1 MIKSVKVL
9 DWCISCRNCEN
20 VCPKIFKVNP
30 TSKVISTEFAGN
42 ETEILMA
49 EAMCPVQVIKV
60 EKKEWLTLSF
70 KKSNLL
76 SKKYLTSDIIELILE
91 KPKNFSYK
99 PWQYISIMFE
109 DWKGKFSRQYS
120 IAEVTDK
127 AFSLTIR
134 LWYKWRWATQIKK
147 MKVWKKINFL
157 WPLWAFYLQDN
168 KKEKYFI
175 STGTWLAPFIAMWEN
190 CDKNVKKHFI
200 VWARK
205 KEDLYYQEKIENYPN
220 STTHYFLSQEEAEW
234 CEKWRVTDYLK
245 NIPKE
250 ISEIYICGNPEMVK
264 SVLDYTKANWY
275 DEKAVFSED
284 FTVSGKY
291 EPLWKEIFINWNIP
305 FVKEISWWIIIFS
318 FLFSAYFLYMNFAGS
333 IFENFL
339 FFWTLAWFLLNLSWF
354 CAAFVMLIRPI
365 SDIFPK
371 NNFLRKLKN
380 FRKPFWILS
389 SMLILVYFTRDWFI
403 DPEQMIS
410 YFTTP
415 WRWNNLTALIARTSE
430 LTAVVLLLT
439 SNVFSQKTLG
449 KNWKRIQYLSYAY
462 FISWWLNAILNMWE
476 ATIWWYLQYHFILT
490 LWIILLILAFI
501 QNRKNKN

>member
-1 MIKSVKVL
+1 
-9 DWCISCRNCEN
+9 
-20 VCPKIFKVNP
+20 
-30 TSKVISTEFAGN
+30 
-42 ETEILMA
+42 
-49 EAMCPVQVIKV
+49 
-60 EKKEWLTLSF
+60 
-70 KKSNLL
+70 
-76 SKKYLTSDIIELILE
+76 
-91 KPKNFSYK
+91 
-99 PWQYISIMFE
+99 
-109 DWKGKFSRQYS
+109 
-120 IAEVTDK
+120 
-127 AFSLTIR
+127 
-134 LWYKWRWATQIKK
+134 
-147 MKVWKKINFL
+147 
-157 WPLWAFYLQDN
+157 
-168 KKEKYFI
+168 
-175 STGTWLAPFIAMWEN
+175 
-190 CDKNVKKHFI
+190 
-200 VWARK
+200 
-205 KEDLYYQEKIENYPN
+205 
-220 STTHYFLSQEEAEW
+220 
-234 CEKWRVTDYLK
+234 
-245 NIPKE
+245 
-250 ISEIYICGNPEMVK
+250 MVK

-490 LWIILLILAFI
+490 LWIILPILAFI